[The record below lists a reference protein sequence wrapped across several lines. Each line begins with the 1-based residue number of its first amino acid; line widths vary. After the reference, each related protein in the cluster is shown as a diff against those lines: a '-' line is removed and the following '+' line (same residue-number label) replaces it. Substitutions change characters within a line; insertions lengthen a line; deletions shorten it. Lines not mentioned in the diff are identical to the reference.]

1 MGRFVIVDAAIAFT
15 ALLLWYL
22 WFAHYNRQRALGIL
36 KWVQSACADKARIT
50 KASWSGS
57 ARLLAELRFPP
68 HMFEH
73 ARVTVRLLPR
83 AIPIKWALSRWR
95 KEKETLA
102 FEADLDSAPRFQ
114 LEVHN
119 HRWSGQNNKSA
130 GDKNWVVTRPGP
142 VVLTSRTRWEQELS
156 PVIAALLA
164 SRERNFKTVRFSPQ
178 SPHLSATLDIDTLPD
193 QQAATE
199 WLEALRELAAG
210 ASTSRQ

>member
-1 MGRFVIVDAAIAFT
+1 MGRFVIIDAALAFT
-15 ALLLWYL
+15 ALVLWYL
-22 WFAHYNRQRALGIL
+22 WFARYNRQRGLGIL
-36 KWVQSACADKARIT
+36 KWVQSACAGKARVT

-83 AIPIKWALSRWR
+83 AIPMRWALSRWR

-102 FEADLDSAPRFQ
+102 FEADLDHAPRFQ

-119 HRWSGQNNKSA
+119 HRWSGHSSRRA
-130 GDKNWVVTRPGP
+130 GDRNWTVTRPGP
-142 VVLTSRTRWEQELS
+142 VVLTSRNRWEQELS
-156 PVIAALLA
+156 PVISALLA

-178 SPHLSATLDIDTLPD
+178 SPHLSATLDIDNLQD
-193 QQAATE
+193 QQGAAE